1 MTNPPFSLPS
11 PAALWRA
18 LMDGCNLVCRTA
30 PGYEAHMMLDS
41 GQILT
46 GEPHADMNFA
56 YIGSPSDAARHLR
69 VFHERASARGLPLM
83 VLSTEATTPHL
94 KAEAAFLG
102 LVPADEVP
110 LMICRPPR
118 PDLANH
124 PYRVEHIHNSTV
136 LTEAIPLAARTF
148 GLPTAAVAR
157 VYNSQAL
164 TLPGVDYF
172 IARREGTIWSFVQ
185 TTRMGSYVGIWSM
198 ATPPEYQRQGAGR
211 ALLQAVLAHHQER
224 GADFFYLIAS
234 SAGRALYQGVGFQE
248 TTRLTCWLSGTSAQV
263 GGG

>member
-1 MTNPPFSLPS
+1 
-11 PAALWRA
+11 
-18 LMDGCNLVCRTA
+18 
-30 PGYEAHMMLDS
+30 
-41 GQILT
+41 
-46 GEPHADMNFA
+46 
-56 YIGSPSDAARHLR
+56 
-69 VFHERASARGLPLM
+69 
-83 VLSTEATTPHL
+83 
-94 KAEAAFLG
+94 
-102 LVPADEVP
+102 
-110 LMICRPPR
+110 MICRAPR

-124 PYRVEHIHNSTV
+124 PYRVEPIHNSTV

-157 VYNSQAL
+157 VYNSEAL

-172 IARREGTIWSFVQ
+172 IARREGAIWSFVQ

-224 GADFFYLIAS
+224 GADFFYLMAS
-234 SAGRALYQGVGFQE
+234 SAGRALYQGVGFKE
-248 TTRLTCWLSGTSAQV
+248 TTRLACWLSGSSAQV